1 MNTIDDILAA
11 VQALPSA
18 ERIRLVGLLWDRL
31 DADEWQRPNQEWIDE
46 ANRRT
51 DAIDSGTMS
60 TDSWENVRNRA
71 RRKAGLDG

>member
-18 ERIRLVGLLWDRL
+18 DRIRLVGLLWDRL
-31 DADEWQRPNQEWIDE
+31 DVGDWRRPNQEWIDE

-51 DAIDSGTMS
+51 DAIESGSMPS
-60 TDSWENVRNRA
+60 DSWENVRNRA